1 MKQFQKILAYLE
13 SSNPEAVSQVVD
25 LAERHGAALT
35 LCDVISPPPKTSGA
49 HSAMRRLNQLSW
61 RAAFENVR
69 SFCTQH
75 KSRANLNYTILAG
88 EPFLAITEQVML
100 EGYDL
105 VVHVSDNNH
114 NDAGRG
120 LNPTGMHLARKCP
133 SEVWSLQSGTNR
145 LPNNMVVAIDRDFTG
160 TNRRTEALIAKLID
174 TASAVL
180 QPGGVLN
187 LVHAWQPYGESLLAD
202 AGTGMNAAEAEAYV
216 RTQEQEHQDWFNAV
230 VDQINSQK
238 LDLQLRPHLLRGPV
252 TATINRLAEGIQ
264 ADLIVLGTVGTS
276 VVPGIL
282 IGMRAEALLSSSGI
296 PVLAVKPADFVTPLQ
311 FSRSSGDAHAAAM

>member
-1 MKQFQKILAYLE
+1 MKQFKKILAYLE
-13 SSNPEAVSQVVD
+13 NSNAETVSQVVD

-35 LCDVISPPPKTSGA
+35 LCDVISPPPKASGA
-49 HSAMRRLNQLSW
+49 HSTMHRLNQLSW
-61 RAAFENVR
+61 RAAFDNVR
-69 SFCTQH
+69 SLCTQH

-105 VVHVSDNNH
+105 VVHVSDTDS
-114 NDAGRG
+114 NDSGRG

-133 SEVWSLQSGTNR
+133 SEVWSLQSGSNR
-145 LPNNMVVAIDRDFTG
+145 LPNNVVVAVDRDFSG
-160 TNRRTEALIAKLID
+160 SNRRTEALIAKLID
-174 TASAVL
+174 TATAVL
-180 QPGGVLN
+180 QPGGILN
-187 LVHAWQPYGESLLAD
+187 LVHAWQPYGEALLDDAQVGMDSEEAD
-202 AGTGMNAAEAEAYV
+202 AYV
-216 RTQEQEHQDWFNAV
+216 RTQEQEHQVWFNAL
-230 VDQINSQK
+230 VDDIDAQN

-311 FSRSSGDAHAAAM
+311 FSRSPGDAQAAAM